1 MRLARTLAFS
11 AASLACAGSLAACSN
26 SKTSTPTGTPTPS
39 TSTSPSPSASPST
52 SASPPSGLTSGNLA
66 AVQQCL
72 KAAGITLPSVPA
84 GAAGSIPA
92 GVSPPPGGSLPSGGF
107 PSGAVPSGGPGA
119 FANPQTQQALK
130 ACGITFP
137 SAAAT
142 S

>member
-26 SKTSTPTGTPTPS
+26 SKTSTPATTPT
-39 TSTSPSPSASPST
+39 PSPSAS
-52 SASPPSGLTSGNLA
+52 AAPPSALNSGDLA

-72 KAAGITLPSVPA
+72 KAAGITLPSAPTGA
-84 GAAGSIPA
+84 GGSFPPGA
-92 GVSPPPGGSLPSGGF
+92 SPPAGGSLPPGGF
-107 PSGAVPSGGPGA
+107 PSGAIPSGGPGA

-130 ACGITFP
+130 ACGITLP

>member
-1 MRLARTLAFS
+1 MRVARTLAFS

-26 SKTSTPTGTPTPS
+26 SKTPTPTTTPTPS
-39 TSTSPSPSASPST
+39 TSTSPST
-52 SASPPSGLTSGNLA
+52 SAAPPSGLTSGNLA

-72 KAAGITLPSVPA
+72 KAAGITLPSAPA
-84 GAAGSIPA
+84 GAGGSFAPGA
-92 GVSPPPGGSLPSGGF
+92 SPPPGASRPAGSF
-107 PSGAVPSGGPGA
+107 PSGAIPSGGPGA

-130 ACGITFP
+130 ACGITLP